1 MRNSPSNSTLLM
13 VELVMKTL
21 EEVLVKFVVKLL
33 KQLLK
38 KLLEFPDGVTKELFQ
53 KFHNELLEKLH

>member
-1 MRNSPSNSTLLM
+1 M